1 MQLTGFYEESIISN
15 AAHWLTKCEP
25 YMQKSQ
31 EESIQGPGM
40 RSNRVTVTKFLQL
53 LMILELYLELSYIL
67 SQIFIEVT
75 NHNWSNWSYQVHNVK
90 VTVVVTKLLFE
101 GNFPIPEN
109 EWRNIELAAATD
121 VEIEK

>member
-1 MQLTGFYEESIISN
+1 MGS
-15 AAHWLTKCEP
+15 
-25 YMQKSQ
+25 
-31 EESIQGPGM
+31 PG
-40 RSNRVTVTKFLQL
+40 VTVTKFLHQL
-53 LMILELYLELSYIL
+53 LIILELDLELSYIL
-67 SQIFIEVT
+67 SQIFIALT

-90 VTVVVTKLLFE
+90 VTVIVTKLLLE